1 VAGVVE
7 FFCDLARVTKDEAH
21 AAFARKAG
29 QYLIDVAIQDG
40 DGRKWK
46 NGPSVPGGPF
56 VADSAGHNVDLMIGA
71 AGEALAL
78 LRLLTLDR
86 EQEAVR
92 GMPDRAVVAQRV
104 PK

>member
-1 VAGVVE
+1 
-7 FFCDLARVTKDEAH
+7 
-21 AAFARKAG
+21 
-29 QYLIDVAIQDG
+29 
-40 DGRKWK
+40 
-46 NGPSVPGGPF
+46 
-56 VADSAGHNVDLMIGA
+56 MIGA